1 MSNFV
6 KDLNIVLKS
15 EGAVEAVKFCTSTL
29 KSDPFNVLA
38 RKAIV
43 RILISKN
50 AVKAAIPHLEILVN
64 LEPNNAGIR
73 AQLAKLYAQ
82 NKQMIKLGHILTG
95 LASVQDNYKS
105 NLMLSG
111 LYGLMKHELKS
122 KEVALKAATVEPFT
136 APKKIDKS
144 KLQILTLHT
153 VASGGVRLNLKT
165 FTPNVVEGHNNIMQF
180 VDSDLIQVT
189 RLCVDAIDPQFDYRK
204 LGHIDV
210 VYCSI
215 TDPEHGYDALIKA
228 KTVCKRIKKPVVNDP
243 DKILAC
249 SREGNFAN
257 FGNEGR
263 VFVPRSIKFDVTGD
277 DIREAIISKIAKEK
291 LKFPVL
297 VRVAGFQNGK
307 LMQKLDTID
316 NLDCSELTK
325 LAKVQKLT
333 IYAIEFVEFGLP
345 FNSDIIYPK
354 YRAFLVGDKLIPA
367 HTRYGL
373 NEWNVHMPE
382 HKPTIRTYP
391 WLFNDEQEFLVDP
404 AGHIGADLWALLT
417 EKMLTL
423 GLDYC
428 GVDFAKIGS
437 GPEARLV
444 IFEANPAMRN
454 FADQQMQGTPGHT
467 VSARAAMAMNKLIF
481 QRGGKE
487 KLSSVAKISAGS
499 SALRNKENLH
509 LGGEEQGYQITI
521 KAYDKSITETELA
534 SWCWHVLKS
543 LKVDATLTLVSSS
556 ELKVEL
562 NGTDSLINAL
572 AEEQKLQSWA
582 TDVTDMS
589 WSKVP
594 RHETAI
600 AGVSFSNFGEIDFR
614 CSM

>member
-1 MSNFV
+1 MSNFL
-6 KDLNIVLKS
+6 KDLNIIIKS
-15 EGAVEAVKFCTSTL
+15 EGVVEAVKFCSSTL
-29 KSDPFNVLA
+29 KADPFDVLA

-43 RILISKN
+43 RILISNK
-50 AVKAAIPHLEILVN
+50 AVKAAIPHLEILAN
-64 LEPNNAGIR
+64 LEPDNVGFR
-73 AQLAKLYAQ
+73 VQLAKLYAQ
-82 NKQMIKLGHILTG
+82 NKQMIKLGYILTG
-95 LASVQDNYKS
+95 LASVQDNYKF

-111 LYGLMKHELKS
+111 LYGVMKHELKS
-122 KEVALKAATVEPFT
+122 REVALKAATVEPLT

-153 VASGGVRLNLKT
+153 VASGGVRLNLNT

-228 KTVCKRIKKPVVNDP
+228 KAVCKRIKKPVVNDP

-277 DIREAIISKIAKEK
+277 DIREAIISKITKEK

-307 LMQKLDTID
+307 LMQKLNTIED
-316 NLDCSELTK
+316 LDCSELTK
-325 LAKVQKLT
+325 LAKVQQLT

-391 WLFNDEQEFLVDP
+391 WLFNDEEEFLVDP
-404 AGHIGADLWALLT
+404 EGHIGADLWALLT

-423 GLDYC
+423 GLDYS
-428 GVDFAKIGS
+428 GVDFAKIGV

-454 FADQQMQGTPGHT
+454 FADQQMKYTPGYHA
-467 VSARAAMAMNKLIF
+467 SAHAAMMMNKVIF

-487 KLSSVAKISAGS
+487 KLANVAKISAGNE
-499 SALRNKENLH
+499 ALRDKDNLQ
-509 LGGEEQGYQITI
+509 LGGEEQGYEVTF
-521 KAYDKSITETELA
+521 KTFGKSITDTELA
-534 SWCWHVLKS
+534 SWCWHILKS
-543 LKVDATLTLVSSS
+543 LKVDATLTRVSSS

-562 NGTDSLINAL
+562 NATEALINAL
-572 AEEQKLQSWA
+572 AGEQKRQDWA
-582 TDVTDMS
+582 TEVTDMS
-589 WSKVP
+589 WVKMK
-594 RHETAI
+594 RRETSSR
-600 AGVSFSNFGEIDFR
+600 GVRFSHFGEIDFR
-614 CSM
+614 P